1 MCAAHHVNVLC
12 RGALEE
18 SGIIPGVIDRV
29 SAASCA
35 ELEVSFGGKRV
46 ENGVLIS
53 PADAAATPTARIKGG
68 SEGALYTLVCP
79 DPDAPDPAHPVR
91 GEWLHWIVT
100 NIPAAG
106 DASEGNEVGGR
117 RHAVPL
123 CLLSARPPPVVF
135 LHALT
140 HQTVHLLPAQITSW
154 RGPAPPIGTHR
165 YIFLLYQQP
174 NQEPLQVGEQCLCR
188 PPGEVGAE
196 RAACLYARNSCGCRS
211 KCCGALHM
219 PNRCARLPTPL
230 AATWP
235 SARTSKSASGRLSTT
250 WVTR

>member
-1 MCAAHHVNVLC
+1 M
-12 RGALEE
+12 
-18 SGIIPGVIDRV
+18 IPGVIDRV

-106 DASEGNEVGGR
+106 DASEGNE
-117 RHAVPL
+117 
-123 CLLSARPPPVVF
+123 
-135 LHALT
+135 
-140 HQTVHLLPAQITSW
+140 ITSW

-174 NQEPLQVGEQCLCR
+174 NQEPLQRAHFKVR
-188 PPGEVGAE
+188 KWAAE
-196 RAACLYARNSCGCRS
+196 HNLGD
-211 KCCGALHM
+211 
-219 PNRCARLPTPL
+219 P
-230 AATWP
+230 
-235 SARTSKSASGRLSTT
+235 
-250 WVTR
+250 V